1 MADAEMRT
9 AKDAKNAKVP
19 NSLAPWGRGQG

>member
-1 MADAEMRT
+1 MADAKMRT
-9 AKDAKNAKVP
+9 AKYAKNVRVP